1 MTEQQRY
8 DIAIVIS
15 SLGKLSFF
23 DDISERTVIE
33 LNKNIKILEALKQKE
48 THE

>member
-8 DIAIVIS
+8 DITIVINA
-15 SLGKLSFF
+15 LGKLSFF

-33 LNKNIKILEALKQKE
+33 LNKNIKILEALKDKE
-48 THE
+48 TK